1 MTRRARTWLAA
12 LVAPLAVSAPSPLG
26 AVGALALGALV
37 VLGGPGVRDGH
48 AGLLDDIKKRKEIVI
63 ATEAGYAPFEYVE
76 GGKIVGYHAD
86 LLALVMKDLT
96 AQGVRVNQLDLPF
109 ASLLAGL
116 QAKKYDMIAT
126 ALFGTEERARRFGFT
141 VPTALGTTGLVTRAN
156 NTAITKPDDLDGKI
170 VGAPQAT
177 KYLDQMKA
185 LSEEFKKKGGQ
196 GIKEIKEYASG
207 YTEIYADIDNG
218 RIDAAPNGLPNL
230 AVLLKQQPGKYKLA
244 GQLGDPTYF
253 AWATR
258 KEDQDLLDYLNA
270 QLLKLKKAGAFNEL
284 QMKWFGFTMELP
296 DVPTLGK

>member
-1 MTRRARTWLAA
+1 MTRTLRARARTAIALLAGA
-12 LVAPLAVSAPSPLG
+12 TVVGLLAPDS
-26 AVGALALGALV
+26 
-37 VLGGPGVRDGH
+37 R

-86 LLALVMKDLT
+86 ILALVMKDLT
-96 AQGVRVNQLDLPF
+96 DQGVKINQLDLPF

-126 ALFGTEERARRFGFT
+126 ALFGTEERAKRFAFT
-141 VPTALGTTGLVTRAN
+141 VPTAFGTTGIVTRADN
-156 NTAITKPDDLDGKI
+156 AAITKPDDLDGKT

-185 LSEEFKKKGGQ
+185 LSEEFKKKGGK

-207 YTEIYADIDNG
+207 FTEIYADIENG
-218 RIDAAPNGLPNL
+218 RIDAAPNGMPNL
-230 AVLLKQQPGKYKLA
+230 AVLMKQQPGKYKLA
-244 GQLGDPTYF
+244 GQVGDPTYF

-258 KEDQDLLDYLNA
+258 KEDQDLLEYLNS
-270 QLLKLKKAGAFNEL
+270 QMLKLKKAGTFGEL
-284 QMKWFGFTMELP
+284 QKKWFGFTMDLP
-296 DVPTLGK
+296 DVPTLMK

>member
-1 MTRRARTWLAA
+1 MTGPLRGRARTAIALLAGA
-12 LVAPLAVSAPSPLG
+12 AVVGLLAPDS
-26 AVGALALGALV
+26 
-37 VLGGPGVRDGH
+37 R

-86 LLALVMKDLT
+86 ILALVMKDLT
-96 AQGVRVNQLDLPF
+96 DQGVKINQLDLPF

-126 ALFGTEERARRFGFT
+126 ALFGTEERAKRFAFT
-141 VPTALGTTGLVTRAN
+141 VPTAFGTTGIVTRADN
-156 NTAITKPDDLDGKI
+156 AAITKPDDLDGKT

-185 LSEEFKKKGGQ
+185 LSEEFKKKGGK

-207 YTEIYADIDNG
+207 FTEIYADIENG
-218 RIDAAPNGLPNL
+218 RIDAAPNGMPNL
-230 AVLLKQQPGKYKLA
+230 AVLMKQQPGKYKLA
-244 GQLGDPTYF
+244 GQVGDPTYF

-258 KEDQDLLDYLNA
+258 KEDQDLLEYLNS
-270 QLLKLKKAGAFNEL
+270 QMLKLKKAGTFGEL
-284 QMKWFGFTMELP
+284 QKKWFGFTMDLP
-296 DVPTLGK
+296 DVPTLMK

>member
-1 MTRRARTWLAA
+1 MTRPLRARARTAIALLAGA
-12 LVAPLAVSAPSPLG
+12 AVVGLLAPDS
-26 AVGALALGALV
+26 
-37 VLGGPGVRDGH
+37 R

-96 AQGVRVNQLDLPF
+96 DQGVKINQLDLPF

-126 ALFGTEERARRFGFT
+126 ALFGTEERAKRFAFT
-141 VPTALGTTGLVTRAN
+141 VPTAFGTTGIVTRADN
-156 NTAITKPDDLDGKI
+156 AAITKPDDLDGKT

-185 LSEEFKKKGGQ
+185 LSEEFKKKGGK

-207 YTEIYADIDNG
+207 FTEIYADIENG
-218 RIDAAPNGLPNL
+218 RIDAAPNGMPNL
-230 AVLLKQQPGKYKLA
+230 AVLMKQQPGKYKLA
-244 GQLGDPTYF
+244 GQVGDPTYF

-258 KEDQDLLDYLNA
+258 KEDQDLLEYLNS
-270 QLLKLKKAGAFNEL
+270 QMLKLKKAGTFGEL
-284 QMKWFGFTMELP
+284 QKKWFGFTMDLP
-296 DVPTLGK
+296 DVPTLMK

>member
-1 MTRRARTWLAA
+1 MTRTLRARARTAIALLAGA
-12 LVAPLAVSAPSPLG
+12 AVVGLLAPDS
-26 AVGALALGALV
+26 
-37 VLGGPGVRDGH
+37 R

-96 AQGVRVNQLDLPF
+96 DQGVKINQLDLPF

-126 ALFGTEERARRFGFT
+126 ALFGTEERAKRFAFT
-141 VPTALGTTGLVTRAN
+141 VPTAFGTTGIVTRADN
-156 NTAITKPDDLDGKI
+156 AAITKPDDLDGKT

-185 LSEEFKKKGGQ
+185 LSEEFKKKGGK

-207 YTEIYADIDNG
+207 FTEIYADIENG
-218 RIDAAPNGLPNL
+218 RIDAAPNGMPNL
-230 AVLLKQQPGKYKLA
+230 AVLIKQQPGKYKLA
-244 GQLGDPTYF
+244 GQVGDPTYF

-258 KEDQDLLDYLNA
+258 KEDQDLLEYLNS
-270 QLLKLKKAGAFNEL
+270 QMLKLKKAGTFGEL
-284 QMKWFGFTMELP
+284 QKKWFGFTMDLP
-296 DVPTLGK
+296 DVPTLMK

>member
-1 MTRRARTWLAA
+1 MTRTLRARARTAIALLAGA
-12 LVAPLAVSAPSPLG
+12 AVVGLLAPDS
-26 AVGALALGALV
+26 
-37 VLGGPGVRDGH
+37 R

-86 LLALVMKDLT
+86 ILALVMKDLT
-96 AQGVRVNQLDLPF
+96 DQGVKINQLDLPF

-126 ALFGTEERARRFGFT
+126 ALFGTEERAKRFAFT
-141 VPTALGTTGLVTRAN
+141 VPTAFGTTGIVTRADN
-156 NTAITKPDDLDGKI
+156 AAITKPDDLDGKT

-185 LSEEFKKKGGQ
+185 LSEEFKKKGGK

-207 YTEIYADIDNG
+207 FTEIYADIENG
-218 RIDAAPNGLPNL
+218 RIDAAPNGMPNL
-230 AVLLKQQPGKYKLA
+230 AVLMKQQPGKYKLA
-244 GQLGDPTYF
+244 GQVGDPTYF

-258 KEDQDLLDYLNA
+258 KEDQDLLEYLNS
-270 QLLKLKKAGAFNEL
+270 QMLKLKKAGTFGEL
-284 QMKWFGFTMELP
+284 QKKWFGFTMDLP
-296 DVPTLGK
+296 DVPTLMK

>member
-1 MTRRARTWLAA
+1 MIRPLRARARTAIALLAGA
-12 LVAPLAVSAPSPLG
+12 AVVGLLAPDS
-26 AVGALALGALV
+26 
-37 VLGGPGVRDGH
+37 R

-86 LLALVMKDLT
+86 ILALVMKDLT
-96 AQGVRVNQLDLPF
+96 DQGVKINQLDLPF

-126 ALFGTEERARRFGFT
+126 ALFGTEERAKRFAFT
-141 VPTALGTTGLVTRAN
+141 VPTAFGTTGIVTRADN
-156 NTAITKPDDLDGKI
+156 AAITKPDDLDGKT

-185 LSEEFKKKGGQ
+185 LSEEFKKKGGK

-207 YTEIYADIDNG
+207 FTEIYADIENG
-218 RIDAAPNGLPNL
+218 RIDAAPNGMPNL
-230 AVLLKQQPGKYKLA
+230 AVLMKQQPGKYKLA
-244 GQLGDPTYF
+244 GQVGDPTYF

-258 KEDQDLLDYLNA
+258 KEDQDLLEYLNS
-270 QLLKLKKAGAFNEL
+270 QMLKLKKAGTFGEL
-284 QMKWFGFTMELP
+284 QKKWFGFTMDLP
-296 DVPTLGK
+296 DVPTLMK

>member
-1 MTRRARTWLAA
+1 MTRALRARARTAIALLAGA
-12 LVAPLAVSAPSPLG
+12 AVVGLLAPDS
-26 AVGALALGALV
+26 
-37 VLGGPGVRDGH
+37 R

-76 GGKIVGYHAD
+76 AGKIVGYHAD

-96 AQGVRVNQLDLPF
+96 DQGVKINQLDLPF

-126 ALFGTEERARRFGFT
+126 ALFGTEERAKRFAFT
-141 VPTALGTTGLVTRAN
+141 VPTAFGTTGIVTRADN
-156 NTAITKPDDLDGKI
+156 AAISKPDDLDGKT

-185 LSEEFKKKGGQ
+185 LSEEFKKKGGK

-207 YTEIYADIDNG
+207 FTEIYADIENG
-218 RIDAAPNGLPNL
+218 RIDAAPNGMPNL
-230 AVLLKQQPGKYKLA
+230 AVLMKQQPGKYKLA
-244 GQLGDPTYF
+244 GQVGDPTYF

-258 KEDQDLLDYLNA
+258 KEDQDLLEYLNS
-270 QLLKLKKAGAFNEL
+270 QMLKLKKAGTFGEL
-284 QMKWFGFTMELP
+284 QKKWFGFTMDLP
-296 DVPTLGK
+296 DVPTLMK

>member
-1 MTRRARTWLAA
+1 MTRPLRARARIAIALLAGA
-12 LVAPLAVSAPSPLG
+12 AVVGLLAPDS
-26 AVGALALGALV
+26 
-37 VLGGPGVRDGH
+37 R

-86 LLALVMKDLT
+86 ILALVMKDLT
-96 AQGVRVNQLDLPF
+96 DQGVKINQLDLPF

-126 ALFGTEERARRFGFT
+126 ALFGTEERAKRFAFT
-141 VPTALGTTGLVTRAN
+141 VPTAFGTTGIVTRADN
-156 NTAITKPDDLDGKI
+156 AAITKPDDLDGKT

-185 LSEEFKKKGGQ
+185 LSEEFKKKGGK

-207 YTEIYADIDNG
+207 FTEIYADIENG
-218 RIDAAPNGLPNL
+218 RIDAAPNGMPNL
-230 AVLLKQQPGKYKLA
+230 AVLIKQQPGKYKLA
-244 GQLGDPTYF
+244 GQVGDPTYF

-258 KEDQDLLDYLNA
+258 KEDQDLLEYLNS
-270 QLLKLKKAGAFNEL
+270 QMLKLKKAGRFGEL
-284 QMKWFGFTMELP
+284 QKKWFGFTMDLP
-296 DVPTLGK
+296 DVPTLMK

>member
-1 MTRRARTWLAA
+1 MTRTLRARARTAIALLAGA
-12 LVAPLAVSAPSPLG
+12 AVVGLLAPDS
-26 AVGALALGALV
+26 
-37 VLGGPGVRDGH
+37 R

-86 LLALVMKDLT
+86 ILALVMKDLID
-96 AQGVRVNQLDLPF
+96 QGVKINQLDLPF

-126 ALFGTEERARRFGFT
+126 ALFGTEERAKRFAFT
-141 VPTALGTTGLVTRAN
+141 VPTAFGTTGIVTRADN
-156 NTAITKPDDLDGKI
+156 AAITKPDDLDGKT

-185 LSEEFKKKGGQ
+185 LSEEFKKKGGK

-207 YTEIYADIDNG
+207 FTEIYADIENG
-218 RIDAAPNGLPNL
+218 RIDAAPNGMPNL
-230 AVLLKQQPGKYKLA
+230 AVLIKQQPGKYKLA
-244 GQLGDPTYF
+244 GQVGDPTYF

-258 KEDQDLLDYLNA
+258 KEDQDLLEYLNS
-270 QLLKLKKAGAFNEL
+270 QMLKLKKAGTFGEL
-284 QMKWFGFTMELP
+284 QKKWFGFTMDLP
-296 DVPTLGK
+296 DVPTLMK

>member
-1 MTRRARTWLAA
+1 MTRTLRARARTAIALLAGA
-12 LVAPLAVSAPSPLG
+12 AVVGLLAPDS
-26 AVGALALGALV
+26 
-37 VLGGPGVRDGH
+37 R

-96 AQGVRVNQLDLPF
+96 DQGVKINQLDLPF

-126 ALFGTEERARRFGFT
+126 ALFGTEERAKRFAFT
-141 VPTALGTTGLVTRAN
+141 VPTAFGTTGIVTRADN
-156 NTAITKPDDLDGKI
+156 AAITKPDDLDGKT

-185 LSEEFKKKGGQ
+185 LSEEFKKKGGK

-207 YTEIYADIDNG
+207 FTEIYADIENG
-218 RIDAAPNGLPNL
+218 RIDAAPNGMPNL
-230 AVLLKQQPGKYKLA
+230 AVLMKQQPGKYKLA
-244 GQLGDPTYF
+244 GQVGDPTYF

-258 KEDQDLLDYLNA
+258 KEDQDLLEYLNS
-270 QLLKLKKAGAFNEL
+270 QMLKLKKAGTFGEL
-284 QMKWFGFTMELP
+284 QKKWFGFTMDLP
-296 DVPTLGK
+296 DVPTLMK

>member
-1 MTRRARTWLAA
+1 MTRPLRARACTAIALLAGA
-12 LVAPLAVSAPSPLG
+12 AVVGLLAPDS
-26 AVGALALGALV
+26 
-37 VLGGPGVRDGH
+37 R

-86 LLALVMKDLT
+86 ILALVMKDLT
-96 AQGVRVNQLDLPF
+96 DQGVKINQLDLPF

-126 ALFGTEERARRFGFT
+126 ALFGTEERAKRFAFT
-141 VPTALGTTGLVTRAN
+141 VPTAFGTTGIVTRAN
-156 NTAITKPDDLDGKI
+156 NAAITKPDDLDGKT

-185 LSEEFKKKGGQ
+185 LSEEFKKKGGK

-207 YTEIYADIDNG
+207 FTEIYADIENG
-218 RIDAAPNGLPNL
+218 RIDAAPNGMPNL

-244 GQLGDPTYF
+244 GQVGDPTYF

-258 KEDQDLLDYLNA
+258 KEDQDLLEYLNS
-270 QLLKLKKAGAFNEL
+270 QMLKLKKAGTFGEL
-284 QMKWFGFTMELP
+284 QKKWFGFTMDLP
-296 DVPTLGK
+296 DVPTLMK

>member
-1 MTRRARTWLAA
+1 MTGPLRARARIAIALLAGA
-12 LVAPLAVSAPSPLG
+12 AVVGLLAPDS
-26 AVGALALGALV
+26 
-37 VLGGPGVRDGH
+37 R

-86 LLALVMKDLT
+86 ILALVMKDLT
-96 AQGVRVNQLDLPF
+96 DQGVKINQLDLPF

-126 ALFGTEERARRFGFT
+126 ALFGTEERAKRFAFT
-141 VPTALGTTGLVTRAN
+141 VPTAFGTTGIVTRADN
-156 NTAITKPDDLDGKI
+156 AAITKPDDLDGKT

-185 LSEEFKKKGGQ
+185 LSEEFKKKGGK

-207 YTEIYADIDNG
+207 FTEIYADIENG
-218 RIDAAPNGLPNL
+218 RIDAAPNGMPNL
-230 AVLLKQQPGKYKLA
+230 AVLIKQQPGKFKLA
-244 GQLGDPTYF
+244 GQVGDPTYF

-258 KEDQDLLDYLNA
+258 KEDQDLLEYLNT
-270 QLLKLKKAGAFNEL
+270 QMLKLKKAGTFGEL
-284 QMKWFGFTMELP
+284 QKKWFGFTMDLP
-296 DVPTLGK
+296 DVPTLMK

>member
-1 MTRRARTWLAA
+1 MIRALRARARTAIALLAGA
-12 LVAPLAVSAPSPLG
+12 AVVGLLAPDS
-26 AVGALALGALV
+26 
-37 VLGGPGVRDGH
+37 R

-96 AQGVRVNQLDLPF
+96 DQGVKINQLDLPF

-126 ALFGTEERARRFGFT
+126 ALFGTEERAKRFAFT
-141 VPTALGTTGLVTRAN
+141 VPTAFGTTGIVTRADN
-156 NTAITKPDDLDGKI
+156 AAISKPDDLDGKT

-185 LSEEFKKKGGQ
+185 LSEEFKKKGGK

-207 YTEIYADIDNG
+207 FTEIYADIENG
-218 RIDAAPNGLPNL
+218 RIDAAPNGMPNL
-230 AVLLKQQPGKYKLA
+230 AVLMKQQPGKYKLA
-244 GQLGDPTYF
+244 GQVGDPTYF

-258 KEDQDLLDYLNA
+258 KEDQDLLEYLNS
-270 QLLKLKKAGAFNEL
+270 QMLKLKKAGTFGEL
-284 QMKWFGFTMELP
+284 QKKWFGFTMDLP
-296 DVPTLGK
+296 DVPTLMK

>member
-1 MTRRARTWLAA
+1 MTRPLRALARTAIALLAGA
-12 LVAPLAVSAPSPLG
+12 AVVGLLAPDS
-26 AVGALALGALV
+26 
-37 VLGGPGVRDGH
+37 R

-86 LLALVMKDLT
+86 ILALVMKDLT
-96 AQGVRVNQLDLPF
+96 DQGVKINQLDLPF

-126 ALFGTEERARRFGFT
+126 ALFGTEERAKRFAFT
-141 VPTALGTTGLVTRAN
+141 VPTAFGTTGIVTRADN
-156 NTAITKPDDLDGKI
+156 AAITKPDDLDGKT

-185 LSEEFKKKGGQ
+185 LSEEFKKKGGK

-207 YTEIYADIDNG
+207 FTEIYADIENG
-218 RIDAAPNGLPNL
+218 RIDAAPNGMPNL
-230 AVLLKQQPGKYKLA
+230 AVLMKQQPGKYKLA
-244 GQLGDPTYF
+244 GQVGDPTYF

-258 KEDQDLLDYLNA
+258 KEDQDLLEYLNS
-270 QLLKLKKAGAFNEL
+270 QMLKLKKAGTFGEL
-284 QMKWFGFTMELP
+284 QKKWFGFTMDLP
-296 DVPTLGK
+296 DVPTLMK

>member
-1 MTRRARTWLAA
+1 MIRPLRARARTAIALLAGTA
-12 LVAPLAVSAPSPLG
+12 VVGLLAPDS
-26 AVGALALGALV
+26 
-37 VLGGPGVRDGH
+37 R

-86 LLALVMKDLT
+86 ILALVMKDLT
-96 AQGVRVNQLDLPF
+96 DQGVKINQLDLPF

-126 ALFGTEERARRFGFT
+126 ALFGTEERAKRFAFT
-141 VPTALGTTGLVTRAN
+141 VPTAFGTTGIVTRADN
-156 NTAITKPDDLDGKI
+156 AAITKPDDLDGKT

-185 LSEEFKKKGGQ
+185 LSEEFKKKGGK

-207 YTEIYADIDNG
+207 FTEIYADIENG
-218 RIDAAPNGLPNL
+218 RIDAAPNGMPNL
-230 AVLLKQQPGKYKLA
+230 AVLMKQQPGKYKLA
-244 GQLGDPTYF
+244 GQVGDPTYF

-258 KEDQDLLDYLNA
+258 KEDQDLLEYLNT
-270 QLLKLKKAGAFNEL
+270 QMLKLKKAGTFGEL
-284 QMKWFGFTMELP
+284 QKKWFGFTMDLP
-296 DVPTLGK
+296 DVPTLMK

>member
-1 MTRRARTWLAA
+1 MTRPLRARACTAIALLAGA
-12 LVAPLAVSAPSPLG
+12 AVVGLLAPDS
-26 AVGALALGALV
+26 
-37 VLGGPGVRDGH
+37 R

-86 LLALVMKDLT
+86 ILALVMKDLT
-96 AQGVRVNQLDLPF
+96 DQGVKINQLDLPF

-126 ALFGTEERARRFGFT
+126 ALFGTEERAKRFAFT
-141 VPTALGTTGLVTRAN
+141 VPTAFGTTGIVTRADN
-156 NTAITKPDDLDGKI
+156 AAITKPDDLDGKT

-185 LSEEFKKKGGQ
+185 LSEEFKKKGGK

-207 YTEIYADIDNG
+207 FTEIYADIENG
-218 RIDAAPNGLPNL
+218 RIDAAPNGMPNP

-244 GQLGDPTYF
+244 GQVGDPTYF

-258 KEDQDLLDYLNA
+258 KEDQDLLEYLNS
-270 QLLKLKKAGAFNEL
+270 QMLKLKKAGTFSEL
-284 QMKWFGFTMELP
+284 QKKWFGFTMDLP
-296 DVPTLGK
+296 DVPTLMK